1 MLTFSS
7 NLALKAAGTDV
18 NSITHSPAPS
28 WWCTG
33 CRADACVLHAAG
45 QKGRST
51 EQERRKGIPW
61 TEDEHRLFLLGL
73 AKFGK
78 GDWRSISRSFVM
90 SRTPTQAR
98 PHSK

>member
-1 MLTFSS
+1 MLFPALLTRICSCHSS
-7 NLALKAAGTDV
+7 RRGKT
-18 NSITHSPAPS
+18 S
-28 WWCTG
+28 
-33 CRADACVLHAAG
+33 
-45 QKGRST
+45 

-90 SRTPTQAR
+90 SRTPTQVLLNW
-98 PHSK
+98 